1 MQLDLF
7 ASRPHA
13 KPGGLHGPR
22 EKVTRHTPVHV
33 TLRVAKL
40 SSSLRGRDLYRAIR
54 TATSTVWRTQPM
66 RLVHASVQSNH
77 IHLLVE
83 ATDKLE
89 LAKGMQGFQISAAK
103 HINRTLGRH
112 GRVFPDRYHVHI
124 LRSLREAK
132 NATAYVLTNWRKHGG
147 GTAAAFDP
155 CSTAHAFPAWR
166 EASELPADDPPLR
179 LSTRPPQSWLLRNVT
194 DVSAFGA

>member
-7 ASRPHA
+7 ATRRHA

-22 EKVTRHTPVHV
+22 ERLTRHTPVHV

-40 SSSLRGRDLYRAIR
+40 SSSLRARDVYRAIR

-83 ATDKLE
+83 AADKLE
-89 LAKGMQGFQISAAK
+89 LARGMQGFQISAAK
-103 HINRTLGRH
+103 HINRTLARK

-132 NATAYVLTNWRKHGG
+132 NATAYVLNNWRKHGVA
-147 GTAAAFDP
+147 TSAPFDP
-155 CSTAHAFPAWR
+155 CSTAHAFAGWL
-166 EASELPADDPPLR
+166 EADSLPADSPPVQLAIW
-179 LSTRPPQSWLLRNVT
+179 PPQSWLLQHVG
-194 DVSAFGA
+194 DLSAFG

>member
-1 MQLDLF
+1 M
-7 ASRPHA
+7 
-13 KPGGLHGPR
+13 
-22 EKVTRHTPVHV
+22 

-83 ATDKLE
+83 AADKVE

-103 HINRTLGRH
+103 HLNRTLRRKG
-112 GRVFPDRYHVHI
+112 GVFPDRYHAHI
-124 LRSLREAK
+124 LRTPREAK
-132 NATAYVLTNWRKHGG
+132 NAVTYVLTNWRKHG
-147 GTAAAFDP
+147 TATVAAFDP
-155 CSTAHAFPAWR
+155 CSTAHTFAAWR
-166 EASELPADDPPLR
+166 EAPWLPADDPPLQ

-194 DVSAFGA
+194 DVSAF